1 MIQMIDPGLE
11 KYAEAHSSKPN
22 TLLQELETYTY
33 ENCGQ
38 PQMVTGSLQGAMLR
52 LLVRLTGARNILEI
66 GLFTGY
72 SALTMAEALPED
84 GKITSC
90 EIDKKNAAIARS
102 FIERSPHSAKIDIR
116 MGPALQTLANL
127 NGPFDLAFLDADK
140 ENYCSY
146 YDIVLPLLRPGGLLV
161 ADNVLWSGKVLD
173 PKEETDRAI
182 ADFNN
187 KVVAD
192 PDVEVVLLTLRD
204 GVSLIQKLST
214 QR

>member
-1 MIQMIDPGLE
+1 MIQMIDPALE
-11 KYAEAHSSKPN
+11 KYAEAHSGKPN
-22 TLLQELETYTY
+22 LLLQELEAHTY
-33 ENCGQ
+33 ENCEQ
-38 PQMVTGSLQGAMLR
+38 PQMVTGALQGALLR

-90 EIDKKNAAIARS
+90 EIDNNNAAIARS
-102 FIERSPHSAKIDIR
+102 FIERSPHSARIDIR
-116 MGPALQTLANL
+116 MGPALHTLADL
-127 NGPFDLAFLDADK
+127 SGPFDLAFLDADK
-140 ENYCSY
+140 ENYCNY
-146 YDIVLPLLRPGGLLV
+146 YDLILPLLRPGGLLV

-173 PKEETDRAI
+173 PREDTDHAI
-182 ADFNN
+182 AEFND

-192 PDVEVVLLTLRD
+192 SAVEVVLLTLRD
-204 GVSLIQKLST
+204 GVSLIQKLNT